1 MRYIGTYTQREQA
14 QRKAALTQITKS
26 AAKIRSS
33 GKVTLI
39 QELCSQL
46 QHIDSGR
53 ASQAEQLKNDIIL
66 WVHAT
71 SDIKELELMKGLVI
85 EVATM
90 KARKA
95 QRAARWAK
103 REQELLQSTAQAA
116 I

>member
-1 MRYIGTYTQREQA
+1 MRYTGSYTQREQA
-14 QRKAALTQITKS
+14 QRNAALAQITIA

-39 QELCSQL
+39 QELCAQL

-53 ASQAEQLKNDIIL
+53 ASRAEQLKNDIIL

-71 SDIKELELMKGLVI
+71 SDIKELELIKLLVTEI
-85 EVATM
+85 VAM
-90 KARKA
+90 KAR
-95 QRAARWAK
+95 
-103 REQELLQSTAQAA
+103 LA